1 MNNLRNVKIYALLLA
16 IIIIISQIGFKT
28 ETASAA
34 TASYNYG
41 EALQKSIL
49 FYEAQR
55 SGAISTSSIPTR
67 FAWRGDA
74 QLTDGQKEGLDLTG
88 GWVDAGDNVKF
99 GLTCAYSAGL
109 LAYGA
114 IEYKDAYE
122 KSGQMK
128 WLQNQLR
135 WVNDYFIKCHP
146 KPNVYW
152 AQVGMTAIDHNHW
165 IPIEVS
171 HLMNDRTAIKL
182 DEQNP
187 GTEVAMDTAA
197 AMAASSIVFRDT
209 DPTYADK
216 LLTHAKQLYE
226 FGDKYRGVFSDVIK
240 KTDPQGAAAYT
251 SNNGYNDELVWGS
264 IWLYKALES
273 QKSGSGEDYLA
284 KAKEYYN
291 NLGKEANQSV
301 HKYKWA
307 HCWDDQTFGSY
318 ILMSQIEPNNKEYK
332 EDAERWLNWW
342 TVGGDENNADGTKVT
357 YTPGGHARLDSW
369 GSLRYVSTT
378 ALFAFAYA
386 DKISD
391 SVKKARY
398 HDFAVNQINYI
409 LGSNPRK
416 SSYMIGFGENY
427 PQHPHHRTAHG
438 AWGQEMSCPSEHR
451 HILYGAL
458 VGSPTAADGFNDAV
472 DDYQSNEVAIDYNA
486 GLTGALARMYSE
498 FGGTPIADSEFP
510 LPDKAHQAKDEY
522 AVFAKTYFNGT
533 SGTQFSVSVE
543 NRSAWPAHAT
553 NQLKIRYFFTLD
565 SNNIS
570 DISIKAPD
578 WVKVTGPSV
587 WDKDK
592 KIYYYTLDLSAK
604 YIYPGYAWGVA
615 GPEIDFT
622 ISSASN
628 QWDSSNDWSFK
639 DWDDS
644 YKNGTRLYAPNM
656 PMYDGDNSARISG
669 NEPSGGNPEPEINS
683 TVLSAIYPEG
693 QTKYNI
699 SSANQVIKVKL
710 TDSNG
715 TPLAGKTVKWKGN
728 SGANY
733 GLGSDP
739 LTSVTD
745 SQGFA
750 TTKVQVTLPASGD
763 NKTITVDSN
772 LTASFAGDTDYK
784 ASTCTV
790 NVYGEFVMSYKAGD
804 VNMDGTT
811 NAIDFAMLK
820 KYLLNPTG
828 TSIDTLAADMNND
841 GSVNAID
848 LALLK
853 ILLLKG

>member
-1 MNNLRNVKIYALLLA
+1 MNNLKSGRIYALVLA
-16 IIIIISQIGFKT
+16 IIITISQLSFQA
-28 ETASAA
+28 ECS
-34 TASYNYG
+34 SSSSSFNYG

-55 SGAISTSSIPTR
+55 SGSISTSSIPTR
-67 FAWRGDA
+67 ITWRGDA

-88 GWVDAGDNVKF
+88 GWVDAGDNIKF
-99 GLTCAYSAGL
+99 GITCAYSASL
-109 LAYGA
+109 LAFGA

-146 KPNVYW
+146 QPNVYW
-152 AQVGMTAIDHNHW
+152 AQVGMTSNDHNNW
-165 IPIEVS
+165 VPIEVT

-197 AMAASSIVFRDT
+197 AMAASSIVFRAT

-226 FGDKYRGVFSDVIK
+226 FGEKYRGVFSDVIK

-251 SNNGYNDELVWGS
+251 SNSGYNDELVWGS
-264 IWLYKALES
+264 IWLYKAMES
-273 QKSGSGEDYLA
+273 QKSGSGTDYLA
-284 KAKEYYN
+284 KAKGYYN

-318 ILMSQIEPNNKEYK
+318 ILLSQIEPNNNEYK

-342 TVGGDENNADGTKVT
+342 TVGGKEYNADGTKVS

-369 GSLRYVSTT
+369 GSLRYASTT
-378 ALFAFAYA
+378 ALFAFVYSDKLGDA
-386 DKISD
+386 D
-391 SVKKARY
+391 KKARY

-409 LGSNPRK
+409 LGSNPRN

-427 PQHPHHRTAHG
+427 PQHPHHRTAQG
-438 AWGQEMSCPSEHR
+438 AWGQQKEIPAEHR

-498 FGGTPIADSEFP
+498 LGGTPIADSEFP
-510 LPDKAHQAKDEY
+510 LPDKAHEAKDEY

-533 SGTQFSVSVE
+533 SGTQFSLSVE
-543 NRSAWPAHAT
+543 NRSAWPARPS
-553 NQLKIRYFFTLD
+553 NQLKVRYFFTLD

-570 DISIKAPD
+570 DISIKVPD
-578 WVKVTGPSV
+578 WVKAIGPSV

-604 YIYPGYAWGVA
+604 YIYPGYAWGLG
-615 GPEIDFT
+615 GPELDFT

-639 DWDDS
+639 NWDDS
-644 YKNGTRLYAPNM
+644 YKNGTRVYVPNM
-656 PMYDGDNSARISG
+656 PIYEGAGDTKLSG
-669 NEPSGGNPEPEINS
+669 NQPSGGTPGEAVDVI
-683 TVLSAIYPEG
+683 LSPVYPDG
-693 QTKYNI
+693 QTRYDI
-699 SSANQVIKVKL
+699 SKGNQVIKVKL
-710 TDSNG
+710 TDTNG
-715 TPLAGKTVKWKGN
+715 TPLAGKTIKWKENG
-728 SGANY
+728 GALY
-733 GLGSDP
+733 GLIPQP

-745 SQGFA
+745 SEGIA
-750 TTKVQVTLPASGD
+750 STKVQAVLPAGG
-763 NKTITVDSN
+763 NKVITADSFI
-772 LTASFAGDTDYK
+772 AADFAGDTDYK
-784 ASTCTV
+784 ASTCNV
-790 NVYGEFVMSYKAGD
+790 KVYGEFVMSYKAGD

-811 NAIDFAMLK
+811 NALDFALLK

-828 TSIDTLAADMNND
+828 VSIDTLAADMNND